1 MIHKKPDEKSLAVS
15 SKHKEQK
22 KQKIVDTTEVV
33 LFEKTV
39 VSQITYVLEGDVPKG
54 YQTESTLYFDID
66 GVLVASSPVTVTS
79 IPVPPEIATSM
90 T

>member
-1 MIHKKPDEKSLAVS
+1 MIHKKHDE
-15 SKHKEQK
+15 HKQK
-22 KQKIVDTTEVV
+22 KASPLIVDTTEVV

-54 YQTESTLYFDID
+54 YQTESTLYFDVA
-66 GVLVASSPVTVTS
+66 GTLLASSLPVVTS